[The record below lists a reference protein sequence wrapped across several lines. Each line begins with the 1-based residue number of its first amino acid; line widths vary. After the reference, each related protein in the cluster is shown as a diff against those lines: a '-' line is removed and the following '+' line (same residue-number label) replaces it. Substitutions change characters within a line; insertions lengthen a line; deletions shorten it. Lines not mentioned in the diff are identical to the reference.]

1 MTAIEHLKAAQ
12 PSELIDEDGER
23 VALKLLPPLSAGQI
37 DALQQQAG
45 LPLPEELR
53 SLLAFCSGLEGC
65 LDVIDFTG
73 QSLAFAQEEVFPH
86 GLPLAADGFGNFWV
100 LDLTSQTTQVAP
112 VFFASHDAP
121 VILFQSPDL
130 ASFVAEVLRMFT
142 PPYESLVND
151 VHDDRIFQV
160 WRKNPGVVRQ
170 AEAAASADPV
180 LRAFALGLPE
190 HFQIVDLR
198 RAGPGM
204 GFSWGR
210 HGPRTEI
217 RRHGWE
223 RIFAYG
229 KPPRTGLLARIFGR

>member
-1 MTAIEHLKAAQ
+1 MTAMEHLKAAQ
-12 PSELIDEDGER
+12 QSELIDEDGEK

-37 DALQQQAG
+37 DAMQQQAG

-73 QSLAFAQEEVFPH
+73 QSVAFAQEEVFPH
-86 GLPLAADGFGNFWV
+86 GLPFAGDGFGNFWV
-100 LDLTSQTTQVAP
+100 LDLTPQTVQAAP
-112 VFFASHDAP
+112 VFFACHDAP
-121 VILFQSPDL
+121 VILFQSPSL
-130 ASFVAEVLRMFT
+130 ASFVAEVIRMDT
-142 PPYESLVND
+142 PPYESLIND
-151 VHDDRIFQV
+151 VHNDRICQV
-160 WRKNPGVVRQ
+160 WRKNPGVIAQ
-170 AEAAASADPV
+170 PAAASSADPV

-198 RAGPGM
+198 QAEPGM